1 LVPPNEN
8 FFKKCQHAL
17 GISSF
22 FLEVHPDPDNA
33 PSDGPNMLRLDDFEK
48 VVADMVAINKV
59 VG

>member
-1 LVPPNEN
+1 MARAGS
-8 FFKKCQHAL
+8 AL